1 LSNPEEPDPLEN
13 LMSGVDILFI
23 SNLLKFYRKQW
34 RGYIYYYMSPST
46 IVVFLPL
53 RGSLVLNL
61 STSLLL
67 NLLILFNQ
75 LAQMQLKLSLTIL
88 TGQIILLCKSF
99 ICTLLKCL
107 LLLFFPE
114 GDKSSLNLKFRVL
127 DYLLCLQCGTSF
139 SEASKRSFK
148 FLRDAP
154 LPRRVTSKSTC

>member
-1 LSNPEEPDPLEN
+1 LSGPEEPDPLEN
-13 LMSGVDILFI
+13 LLSGVDILFI
-23 SNLLKFYRKQW
+23 SNLLKIYSKQW

-46 IVVFLPL
+46 SVVFLPL
-53 RGSLVLNL
+53 RGNLVLNL

-75 LAQMQLKLSLTIL
+75 LAQMQLKPSLTLL

-139 SEASKRSFK
+139 LEASKRF
-148 FLRDAP
+148 F
-154 LPRRVTSKSTC
+154 